1 MSKPFSSIY
10 AESLKA
16 YIHMKRKLGFAFQTG
31 AVILAQLD
39 RLAAKRQESS
49 PGITQPLAEAWAARR
64 PHESDAY
71 RYQRVRLLIGFSSYL
86 VDLGIVSFIPKPMA
100 YPPRTFIP
108 YIYTPQQMQTLFQAC
123 DQLRLCLLD
132 TDSSL
137 LSMPT
142 LIRLLYATGI
152 RIGEALNLKNQD
164 VNLKEHYLRVK
175 DSKNGK
181 ERLIPISASLVSVCE
196 QYIDYRNHLP
206 LEKAPTYFFVRL
218 NGGKCSSQSVRHW
231 FGECRGQAGIPY
243 TARVHDL
250 RHTFAVTSL
259 ATMAEA
265 GVDLYVSLPILSHYL
280 GHQSLEST
288 NHYVRLTAQMY
299 PNLIRDVDMI
309 CLNVF
314 PKCYHDEAY

>member
-1 MSKPFSSIY
+1 MSKSFYSIY
-10 AESLKA
+10 AESLRA
-16 YIHMKRKLGFAFQTG
+16 YIHMKQQFGFAYKTG
-31 AVILAQLD
+31 VVILAQLD
-39 RLAAKRQESS
+39 RLAAKRGEST
-49 PGITQPLAEAWAARR
+49 PGISPALAEAWVARR
-64 PHESDAY
+64 PDESEHSH
-71 RYQRVRLLIGFSSYL
+71 YQRVRLLIGFSSYL
-86 VDLGIVSFIPKPMA
+86 VDLGTDSFIPKPPA
-100 YPPRTFIP
+100 YPSPTFIP
-108 YIYTPQQMQTLFQAC
+108 YIYSSQQMQALFQAC

-164 VNLKEHYLRVK
+164 VNLKEGYLRVK

-181 ERLIPISASLVSVCE
+181 ERLIPISASLVSVCK
-196 QYIDYRNHLP
+196 QYVDYRNHLP
-206 LEKAPTYFFVRL
+206 LEKIPTYFFIKL
-218 NGGKCSSQSVRHW
+218 NGRKCSGHSIRHW
-231 FGECRGQAGIPY
+231 FSECLRQVGIPY

-299 PNLIRDVDMI
+299 PDLIRNIDMI
-309 CLNVF
+309 CLDVF
-314 PKCYHDEAY
+314 PKHCPYEAD